1 MTTQNS
7 AQDPAQVGLFEALY
21 STRALRRFKPDP
33 VPDEL
38 LFQVIDAA
46 IRAPAGSNQQ
56 IWHFLIVR
64 DAEKR
69 RQIGEWYWETWA
81 DYGRQYVEDPSTI
94 DALPRQMRL
103 VVRSTDDLAR
113 NIAEVPVHLFVCGP
127 RGAGGTIYPAI
138 QNLLLACR
146 AVGLGSVLTGFHNRH
161 EDKVRDLLG
170 IPEEQS
176 AHALMPIGWPRDRI
190 GPVSRRPVWKAASMD
205 RWGEP
210 WEYAQGQPEEGLR
223 SRWV

>member
-1 MTTQNS
+1 MENKT
-7 AQDPAQVGLFEALY
+7 PEEIGLFEALY

-56 IWHFLIVR
+56 IWHFLIVK
-64 DAEKR
+64 DAAKR
-69 RQIGEWYWETWA
+69 KQIGAWYWETWTS
-81 DYGRQYVEDPSTI
+81 YGRQYVEDPSRI
-94 DALPRQMRL
+94 EALPRQMRL

-127 RGAGGTIYPAI
+127 RAAAGTIYPAI

-146 AVGLGSVLTGFHNRH
+146 GVGLGAVLTAFHRGH
-161 EDKVRDLLG
+161 EDKLGELLK
-170 IPEEQS
+170 IPEGQV
-176 AHALMPIGWPRDRI
+176 AHGLIPIGFPKDRF
-190 GPVSRRPVWKAASMD
+190 GPVSRRPVHKVTSID
-205 RWGEP
+205 TWGEAWP
-210 WEYAQGQPEEGLR
+210 FAQSQPEEGLR
-223 SRWV
+223 DRWVR